1 MNTDIFFLF
10 LTFQSTTQYFWMIMW
25 TKNMN
30 NFQIAK
36 LQHQGVPQHLLEFFA
51 NFSLALLLKV
61 LLINNK
67 TCSVFQQLIINQ
79 IIREPSNTVIGNDLK
94 QKLFVKLEFN
104 TSSYL
109 FSNEM
114 KNHTII
120 IERIN
125 PKNSIKLGR
134 SIP

>member
-36 LQHQGVPQHLLEFFA
+36 LQHQHLLEFFA
-51 NFSLALLLKV
+51 NFSLALLIKV
-61 LLINNK
+61 LLIKNK

-109 FSNEM
+109 FSYEM

-125 PKNSIKLGR
+125 PKNNIKLGR